1 MVYALSKLLHVFVLP
16 FTWVFCL
23 LLYVLF
29 AKNNGR
35 KRKAL
40 IFAIAIFWFFGNR
53 FTADLMA
60 NIWDIK
66 PYDAPAKTYSA
77 AIFLGGFVSEDKK
90 GEGHFNGAADRY
102 YTAVKLLEKGTVKHL
117 LFSGG
122 NSDLN
127 PDGFNEAQFVGQQ
140 LKKLNIADSL
150 VLLDGKAR
158 NTIENAAFSKALIQ
172 KAGLK
177 PPYLLITSGYHMR
190 RAMFIY
196 KKAGLDVVPYPSD
209 FVPGS
214 GTVMPTDF
222 VPGVEAMG
230 KWNTRI
236 REMVGYIVALLK

>member
-1 MVYALSKLLHVFVLP
+1 MVYALSKLLYVFILP

-29 AKNNGR
+29 AKNKTS

-53 FTADLMA
+53 FTANLVA
-60 NIWDIK
+60 NIWDIEA
-66 PYDAPAKTYSA
+66 YDAPAKTYSA

-102 YTAVKLLEKGTVKHL
+102 YTAVKLLEKGTATHL

-127 PDGFNEAQFVGQQ
+127 PDGFSEAKFVGQE

-158 NTIENAAFSKALIQ
+158 NTMENAAFSKKLIQ

-177 PPYLLITSGYHMR
+177 PPYLLITSAYHMR

-209 FVPGS
+209 YIINY

-222 VPGVEAMG
+222 VPGTEAMG

-236 REMVGYIVALLK
+236 REMVGYIVAVFK